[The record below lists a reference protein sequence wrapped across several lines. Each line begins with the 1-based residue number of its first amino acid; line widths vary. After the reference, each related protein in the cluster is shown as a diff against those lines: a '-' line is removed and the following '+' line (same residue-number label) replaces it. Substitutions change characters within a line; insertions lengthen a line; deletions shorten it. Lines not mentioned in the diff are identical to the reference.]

1 MQKSTSTK
9 TSTSTKNG
17 KTVKT
22 TVKEETTI
30 YPDGRKEVTTTT
42 TVDEGGNISEE
53 VSTSVSQG
61 QVRDTDQSRAWPWK
75 PSGPETLKN
84 GNSFRVKANA
94 NIYSYK

>member
-30 YPDGRKEVTTTT
+30 YSDGRKEVTTTT

-94 NIYSYK
+94 SILFL